1 MVSNKIV
8 PYALVSLM
16 LISLCV
22 PTISADETIPE
33 VQINTL
39 WEANSAGELNHN
51 YKITF
56 GDDKAY
62 TATFNLNHNRAGSL
76 LDVDLLQTWD
86 LEQGNRVVSLNSDTS
101 LVWGDE
107 ISILVEITEYDGVE
121 INRQFNT
128 IVILLSGHGTTL

>member
-1 MVSNKIV
+1 M
-8 PYALVSLM
+8 L

-86 LEQGNRVVSLNSDTS
+86 LEQGNRVVTLNSNTS

-121 INRQFNT
+121 INPPIQYNRDF
-128 IVILLSGHGTTL
+128 IVGTWNQPMDDHEIMYLES